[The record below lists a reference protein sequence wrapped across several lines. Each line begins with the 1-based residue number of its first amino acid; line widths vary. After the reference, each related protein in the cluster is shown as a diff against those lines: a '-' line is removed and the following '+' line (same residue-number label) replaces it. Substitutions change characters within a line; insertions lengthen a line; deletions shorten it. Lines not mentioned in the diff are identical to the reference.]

1 MKLIL
6 TILLAA
12 FMIWSSKGKKSS
24 PKKVDMREPGD
35 ETKINGMEH
44 WLANFLD
51 IPDKGG
57 EFAESREDD
66 SSGSDDILL
75 PEVVVEADD
84 PAAGEPVVCGGANV
98 EEGASHGGA
107 RKRRFDLS
115 SRTEAQK
122 AFIYSEIF
130 KRKY

>member
-84 PAAGEPVVCGGANV
+84 PAAVEPVVCGGANV
-98 EEGASHGGA
+98 EEGASQGGA